1 MTLKDGDI
9 EILCAKDLTN
19 YSWEQANTGS
29 AINDKAL
36 TLEGNE
42 PNQYHVVALNK
53 GQLYPSVAVVE
64 KDVLK

>member
-1 MTLKDGDI
+1 MTLKEGDI

-53 GQLYPSVAVVE
+53 G
-64 KDVLK
+64 